1 MERVVEPAVLPW
13 IDGRRRGSRIFDYE
27 MVFVDKVILGSEV
40 LPIDF
45 LLRNGGQNG
54 W

>member
-1 MERVVEPAVLPW
+1 MERVVEPVVLPW

-27 MVFVDKVILGSEV
+27 MVFVDKVILGFEV
-40 LPIDF
+40 LPNYF
-45 LLRNGGQNG
+45 LLRNGGHNG